1 LSGVAVNGRFY
12 AKSWFRLGKTFQ
24 LAWQNGQPWLE
35 QIDRG
40 QDYTGANSG
49 FQVDVNRGWLYEMTD
64 NGLQV
69 LDMETMTVVQTVPAP
84 VDGELVGF
92 DLVTDNLY
100 FVGKEDGRLL
110 VWPAGNL
117 QN

>member
-1 LSGVAVNGRFY
+1 MNGRFY

-24 LAWQNGQPWLE
+24 WAWQNGQPWLE
-35 QIDRG
+35 QSDRG
-40 QDYTGANSG
+40 EDFVGGFPG
-49 FQVDVNRGWLYEMTD
+49 FQVDENRGRLYEMSV

-69 LDMETMTVVQTVPAP
+69 LDMETMTAVKTVPAP

-92 DLVTDNLY
+92 DPVTDNLY

-110 VWPAGNL
+110 IWPAGNL